1 MKIYDGFSVGNDS
14 SINISQNLKLTYDPS
29 CDGVKPSPPPPP
41 PSVMYNCCTTTY
53 TCKKDGG
60 GGVFSTLPLCQEEC
74 KQECPSQPQL
84 IGDIINKPNSRVFNI
99 NNYTNKELLL
109 FMTLDQGNVDYLPDN
124 FNNALQGNKENIIM
138 NENIS
143 QWIIGIMKEGT
154 LDCPETTSFEFPLS
168 DKCGYNQGVQYC
180 FKSLTLYIQENN
192 QIYTKNP
199 TGIKIE
205 LTAEQGRDTDVDYY
219 DLSAIFDGTCGSH
232 MNKLATNYCD
242 INATN
247 TATFNPNRKQ
257 DKCIKN
263 DYAYNPQQQGVI
275 IPEQYVGGI
284 TDPNIIDNTYV
295 CGLPNS
301 NINFNGAKTNKYDIG
316 ELNTCTS
323 DTKETNGVLCN
334 YNLCKNFKESTI
346 KKAMKDAWKCSL
358 IQGDICSDSD
368 CLTIN
373 HDNVPKLNMKFRI
386 EDEGKNKG
394 LCTNPSVMF
403 NASDS
408 THSNSYVGDGIDNIF
423 NWDIDKLLDLQII
436 EGETHNKSEY
446 FSSYI
451 YPYNEELFN
460 ANPTCQLKPYE
471 NKYQYINILDSI
483 SNIIKDVPNNKY
495 KYKTNIVKY
504 EKINVPQYHIDVSN
518 FGVIPDKLLKIID
531 SSYNKQSQ

>member
-1 MKIYDGFSVGNDS
+1 
-14 SINISQNLKLTYDPS
+14 
-29 CDGVKPSPPPPP
+29 
-41 PSVMYNCCTTTY
+41 
-53 TCKKDGG
+53 
-60 GGVFSTLPLCQEEC
+60 
-74 KQECPSQPQL
+74 
-84 IGDIINKPNSRVFNI
+84 
-99 NNYTNKELLL
+99 
-109 FMTLDQGNVDYLPDN
+109 
-124 FNNALQGNKENIIM
+124 
-138 NENIS
+138 
-143 QWIIGIMKEGT
+143 
-154 LDCPETTSFEFPLS
+154 
-168 DKCGYNQGVQYC
+168 
-180 FKSLTLYIQENN
+180 
-192 QIYTKNP
+192 
-199 TGIKIE
+199 
-205 LTAEQGRDTDVDYY
+205 
-219 DLSAIFDGTCGSH
+219 
-232 MNKLATNYCD
+232 
-242 INATN
+242 
-247 TATFNPNRKQ
+247 
-257 DKCIKN
+257 
-263 DYAYNPQQQGVI
+263 
-275 IPEQYVGGI
+275 
-284 TDPNIIDNTYV
+284 
-295 CGLPNS
+295 
-301 NINFNGAKTNKYDIG
+301 
-316 ELNTCTS
+316 
-323 DTKETNGVLCN
+323 
-334 YNLCKNFKESTI
+334 
-346 KKAMKDAWKCSL
+346 MKDAWKCSL

-471 NKYQYINILDSI
+471 NKY
-483 SNIIKDVPNNKY
+483 